1 MLRGSAGRASFEAA
15 NRPSGVTSRG
25 DRGQEQRSS
34 QRVDNSSVGGGRQS
48 PMYCVIATDRSNP
61 NADKILEHDEKFLR
75 GGESGD
81 SQDPG
86 TKASKGLDEETSH
99 LRDVGGK
106 SGGGDAAKGHHRQNW
121 QTIVLQN

>member
-1 MLRGSAGRASFEAA
+1 MGLASFEAA
-15 NRPSGVTSRG
+15 NRPARNQNQG
-25 DRGQEQRSS
+25 DRGQEQRPA
-34 QRVDNSSVGGGRQS
+34 QRAGNPSVGGGRQS

-86 TKASKGLDEETSH
+86 TTDSKAADEETSH
-99 LRDVGGK
+99 QKDVGGNN
-106 SGGGDAAKGHHRQNW
+106 GDGDAVKGHHRQNW